1 MTTPESVPAT
11 SPEPLIPAPSRRRR
25 SAEDALAGGGEMGAL
40 IRSIDWSTT
49 PLGPATSWPQ
59 SLKTA
64 LSICLSSRFPIL
76 IWWGPQYIK
85 LYNDAYRTVIA
96 AKHPFAMGRPG
107 REVWAEIWDIIGPML
122 DGVLQNG
129 DATWSDDQMLPL
141 RRKGYTEECYFTFAY
156 SPIRDETGGIGGVF
170 SAVTE
175 TTERVLSE
183 RRLALLRTLAD
194 STASDTVS
202 PVEACRAAAEALGT
216 DYEDLPFA
224 LLYLLSNDGTRLT
237 LASASGLPPGS
248 SASPEEI
255 LLGAEMTN
263 GAPAWPLTSVIE
275 SGQATRVDD
284 LATRFGAL
292 VQQPWP
298 EPVETALAL
307 PIARPGQE
315 RPYGV
320 FVAGVSPR
328 RAFDDAYRSFLD
340 LVAGRIATAVANAR
354 AYEEERERAEAL
366 AELDRA
372 KTAFFSNVS
381 HEFRTP
387 LTLLLGPLE
396 GLLGRTEGI
405 PSELRPPLEVAH
417 RNALRLLKLVN
428 TLLEFSRIEAGR
440 VEATYEPTNLAT
452 FTTELASSFRSAAE
466 RGGVSLVL
474 DCPPLPEPV
483 YVDREMWEK
492 VVFNLISNAL
502 KHTFEG
508 TIIVAMRAHGGHVE
522 LAVHD
527 TGIGIP
533 PEHLSRVFDRFHRVP
548 NARSRTYEGTGIGLA
563 LVKELVRYHG
573 GTIDVESDEGKGTTF
588 VVRLPFGSSHL
599 PHDRVRRSATEQ
611 PSPTRGARPYV
622 EEALNWVRKRAVAP
636 VPSEN
641 AAPSPVAPNAPPRI
655 LLADDNADMRDY
667 VARLLEARGWSVEA
681 VSDGRAALDV
691 VLTRRP
697 DLVLSDVMM
706 PGLDGFALLR
716 ELRARP
722 ETHTIPV
729 ILLSAR
735 AGTEARVDGAEAGAD
750 DYIVKPFA
758 AHELVARVGSHLAL
772 ARERAEALQALER
785 AREQADA
792 ARREAESANR
802 VKSDFLAAMSHEL
815 RTPLNAIGGYVQ
827 LLELGIHGPITDAQR
842 SALARIERSEK
853 HLLSLINDILNF
865 AKLEAGRV
873 EYTVSDVSLAEA
885 VTAAMPII
893 QTQLGAKGLTCDVR
907 IRADAVVRAD
917 REKVEQILVNLLS
930 NAIKFTD
937 RGGHV
942 TVDAPTRVDGSS
954 PPGVVFLRVADT
966 GIGVP
971 EQKQSMI
978 FEPFVQ
984 VARNPSRATEGTG
997 LGLAISRDLARGM
1010 GGDLRVRSVE
1020 GQGAVFTLTLPASG
1034 AISP

>member
-11 SPEPLIPAPSRRRR
+11 SPEPLVRDSTRRWG

-40 IRSIDWSTT
+40 MRSIDWSKT
-49 PLGPATSWPQ
+49 PLGPAATWPQ

-122 DGVLQNG
+122 DGVFRNG

-141 RRKGYTEECYFTFAY
+141 RRNGYTEECYFTFAY

-194 STASDTVS
+194 RTATDTVS
-202 PVEACRAAAEALGT
+202 PVEACRAAAEALAT
-216 DYEDLPFA
+216 SYEDVPFA
-224 LLYLLSNDGTRLT
+224 LLYLLSADGTRLT
-237 LASASGLPPGS
+237 LASASGLSPGS
-248 SASPEEI
+248 SARPEEI
-255 LLGAEMTN
+255 VLGGEATN
-263 GAPAWPLTSVIE
+263 GAGSWPLASVVE
-275 SGQATRVDD
+275 SGQPMRVDD
-284 LATRFGAL
+284 LTARFGSL

-298 EPVETALAL
+298 EPVETALLL

-328 RAFDDAYRSFLD
+328 RAFDEAYRSFLD
-340 LVAGRIATAVANAR
+340 LVTGRIATAVANAR

-396 GLLGRTEGI
+396 ELLGRNGGI
-405 PSELRPPLEVAH
+405 SPELRPALEVAH

-440 VEATYEPTNLAT
+440 VEAAYEPTNLAT

-466 RGGVSLVL
+466 RGGVSLIL

-492 VVFNLISNAL
+492 IVFNLISNAL
-502 KHTFEG
+502 KHTFSG
-508 TIIVAMRAHGGHVE
+508 TITIAMRARGGQVE
-522 LAVHD
+522 LTVRD
-527 TGIGIP
+527 TGVGIP
-533 PEHLSRVFDRFHRVP
+533 ADHLPRVFDRFHRVP

-563 LVKELVRYHG
+563 LVKELVRYHA
-573 GTIDVESDEGKGTTF
+573 GTIDVESVEGVGTTF
-588 VVRLPFGSSHL
+588 VVRLPFGSAHL
-599 PHDRVRRSATEQ
+599 PSDRIRHAAVPGEPA
-611 PSPTRGARPYV
+611 PSRGSRPYV
-622 EEALNWVRKRAVAP
+622 EEVLNWARPAAKAAGEAAATASASAP
-636 VPSEN
+636 
-641 AAPSPVAPNAPPRI
+641 ARL

-667 VARLLEARGWSVEA
+667 VTRLLEARGWSVEA
-681 VSDGRAALDV
+681 VSDGRAALDA
-691 VLTRRP
+691 VLTHRP

-722 ETHTIPV
+722 ETRTIPV

-758 AHELVARVGSHLAL
+758 AQELVARVGSHLAL
-772 ARERAEALQALER
+772 ARERAEALAALER

-792 ARREAESANR
+792 ARREAEMANR
-802 VKSDFLAAMSHEL
+802 VKSDFLTAMSHEL

-827 LLELGIHGPITDAQR
+827 LLELGIHGPVTEAQL

-873 EYTVSDVSLAEA
+873 VYAASDVSLAEA
-885 VTAAMPII
+885 VAAVMPIV
-893 QTQLGAKGLTCDVR
+893 QTQLGAKGLACDVR
-907 IRADAVVRAD
+907 VRPDAIVRAD

-937 RGGHV
+937 RGGRIV
-942 TVDAPTRVDGSS
+942 VDAPARAEGAA
-954 PPGVVFLRVADT
+954 PPGMVFLRVADT

-971 EQKQSMI
+971 DEKQAMI

-984 VARNPSRATEGTG
+984 VARNPTRSTEGTG

-1010 GGDLRVRSVE
+1010 GGDLRVRSTE
-1020 GQGAVFTLTLPASG
+1020 GKGAVFTLTLPA
-1034 AISP
+1034 AR

>member
-11 SPEPLIPAPSRRRR
+11 SPEPLVPDSSRRWR

-40 IRSIDWSTT
+40 IRSIDWSKT
-49 PLGPATSWPQ
+49 PLGPAASWPQ

-122 DGVLQNG
+122 DGVFRNG

-141 RRKGYTEECYFTFAY
+141 RRSGYTEECYFTFAY

-194 STASDTVS
+194 RTASETVS

-216 DYEDLPFA
+216 SHEDVPFA
-224 LLYLLSNDGTRLT
+224 LLYLLSDDGTRLT
-237 LASASGLPPGS
+237 LASATGLMPGS
-248 SASPEEI
+248 SARPEEI
-255 LLGAEMTN
+255 LLGGDATN
-263 GAPAWPLTSVIE
+263 GRGSWPLASVIQ
-275 SGQATRVDD
+275 SGLAMRVDD
-284 LATRFGAL
+284 LAARFGSL

-328 RAFDDAYRSFLD
+328 RPFDDAYRTFLD

-396 GLLGRTEGI
+396 ELLGKTERVS
-405 PSELRPPLEVAH
+405 PELRPALEVAH

-440 VEATYEPTNLAT
+440 AEASYEPTNLAT
-452 FTTELASSFRSAAE
+452 LTSELASSFRSAAE

-508 TIIVAMRAHGGHVE
+508 TITVAMHARGGQME
-522 LAVHD
+522 LTVRD
-527 TGIGIP
+527 TGVGIP
-533 PEHLSRVFDRFHRVP
+533 ADHLPRVFERFHRVP

-563 LVKELVRYHG
+563 LVKELVRYHA
-573 GTIDVESDEGKGTTF
+573 GTIDVESAEGKGTTF
-588 VVRLPFGSSHL
+588 VVRLPFGSAHL
-599 PHDRVRRSATEQ
+599 PSDRVRHAAVSAGAA
-611 PSPTRGARPYV
+611 PGRGSRPYV
-622 EEALNWVRKRAVAP
+622 EEALNWSRPTAPAAGDTAAVATASMP
-636 VPSEN
+636 
-641 AAPSPVAPNAPPRI
+641 ARL

-667 VARLLEARGWSVEA
+667 VTRLLEARGWQVEA
-681 VSDGRAALDV
+681 VSDGRAALDAI
-691 VLTRRP
+691 LARHP

-722 ETHTIPV
+722 ETRTIPV

-758 AHELVARVGSHLAL
+758 AQELVARVGSHLAL
-772 ARERAEALQALER
+772 ARERAEALAALER
-785 AREQADA
+785 ARAQADA
-792 ARREAESANR
+792 ARLEAELANR
-802 VKSDFLAAMSHEL
+802 VKSDFLTAMSHEL

-827 LLELGIHGPITDAQR
+827 LLELGIHGPVTEAQR

-873 EYTVSDVSLAEA
+873 VYRVSDLSLADA
-885 VTAAMPII
+885 VAAVMPIV
-893 QTQLGAKGLTCDVR
+893 QTQLGAKGLACNVR
-907 IRADAVVRAD
+907 MRSDAIVRAD

-937 RGGHV
+937 RGGEIS
-942 TVDAPTRVDGSS
+942 VDAPMRARGET

-971 EQKQSMI
+971 DEKQSMI

-984 VARNPSRATEGTG
+984 VARNPTRTTEGTG

-1010 GGDLRVRSVE
+1010 GGDLRVRSTE
-1020 GQGAVFTLTLPASG
+1020 GKGAVFTLTLPA
-1034 AISP
+1034 AR

>member
-11 SPEPLIPAPSRRRR
+11 SPEALVPASSRRWRP
-25 SAEDALAGGGEMGAL
+25 AEDALAGGGEMGAL
-40 IRSIDWSTT
+40 IRSIDWSKT

-141 RRKGYTEECYFTFAY
+141 RRNGYTEECYFTFAY

-194 STASDTVS
+194 RTASETVS

-216 DYEDLPFA
+216 SYEDLPFA
-224 LLYLLSNDGTRLT
+224 LLYLLSKDGTRLT
-237 LASASGLPPGS
+237 LASASGLTPGS
-248 SASPEEI
+248 TACPEQI
-255 LLGAEMTN
+255 MLGGDSTN
-263 GAPAWPLTSVIE
+263 AAGSWPLASVIE

-284 LATRFGAL
+284 LTARFGPL

-396 GLLGRTEGI
+396 ELLGRTEQTA
-405 PSELRPPLEVAH
+405 PELRPAIEVAH

-440 VEATYEPTNLAT
+440 VEASYEPTNLAMLT
-452 FTTELASSFRSAAE
+452 SELASSFRSAAE
-466 RGGVSLVL
+466 RGGVSYVV

-502 KHTFEG
+502 KHTFAG
-508 TIIVAMRAHGGHVE
+508 TITVAMRPRGGQVE
-522 LAVHD
+522 LAVRD
-527 TGIGIP
+527 TGVGIP
-533 PEHLSRVFDRFHRVP
+533 PDHLSRVFDRFHRVP

-573 GTIDVESDEGKGTTF
+573 GTIDVESVEGKGTSF

-599 PHDRVRRSATEQ
+599 PSDRVRRVVTDQ
-611 PSPTRGARPYV
+611 PSTTGGARPYV
-622 EEALNWVRKRAVAP
+622 EEALNWARPRSAT
-636 VPSEN
+636 
-641 AAPSPVAPNAPPRI
+641 PVAGEVAASAKASAPARL

-667 VARLLEARGWSVEA
+667 VTRLLEARGWSVEA
-681 VSDGRAALDV
+681 VSDGRAALDAV
-691 VLTRRP
+691 MARRP

-772 ARERAEALQALER
+772 ARERAEALEALER
-785 AREQADA
+785 ARAQAEA
-792 ARREAESANR
+792 ARRDAEVANR

-827 LLELGIHGPITDAQR
+827 LLELGIHGPVTDAQL
-842 SALARIERSEK
+842 SALERINRSEK

-873 EYTVSDVSLAEA
+873 EYTVNDVSLAEA
-885 VTAAMPII
+885 VAAAMPII
-893 QTQLGAKGLTCDVR
+893 QTQLGAKGLTCDVHV
-907 IRADAVVRAD
+907 RADAVVRAD

-942 TVDAPTRVDGSS
+942 TVDTPMRADGDS
-954 PPGVVFLRVADT
+954 PQGVVFLRVADT

-971 EQKQSMI
+971 DQKQSMI

-1010 GGDLRVRSVE
+1010 GGDLRVRSIE
-1020 GQGAVFTLTLPASG
+1020 GEGAVFTLTLPA
-1034 AISP
+1034 AR

>member
-1 MTTPESVPAT
+1 MTTPESMPAT
-11 SPEPLIPAPSRRRR
+11 SPEALVPDSSWRRR

-40 IRSIDWSTT
+40 IRSIDWSKT
-49 PLGPATSWPQ
+49 PLGHAASWPQ

-122 DGVLQNG
+122 DGVFRNG
-129 DATWSDDQMLPL
+129 DATWSHDQMLPL
-141 RRKGYTEECYFTFAY
+141 RRNGYTEECYFTFAY
-156 SPIRDETGGIGGVF
+156 SPIRDETGGIGGIF

-194 STASDTVS
+194 RTASDTVS

-216 DYEDLPFA
+216 SHEDLPFS
-224 LLYLLSNDGTRLT
+224 LLYLLSDDGTRVT
-237 LASASGLPPGS
+237 LASASGLQPDS
-248 SASPEEI
+248 SARPEDI
-255 LLGAEMTN
+255 VLAGDATKDA
-263 GAPAWPLTSVIE
+263 GSWPLASVIE
-275 SGQATRVDD
+275 TGQAKRVDD
-284 LATRFGAL
+284 LTARFGSL
-292 VQQPWP
+292 VQPPWP

-396 GLLGRTEGI
+396 ELLRQSERMS
-405 PSELRPPLEVAH
+405 PELRPALEVAH

-440 VEATYEPTNLAT
+440 VEASYEPTNLAT
-452 FTTELASSFRSAAE
+452 FTTELASSFRSAVE
-466 RGGVSLVL
+466 RGGVSLVV

-492 VVFNLISNAL
+492 VVLNLISNAV
-502 KHTFEG
+502 KHTFDG
-508 TIIVAMRAHGGHVE
+508 TITVAMRARGGQAE
-522 LAVHD
+522 LTVRD
-527 TGIGIP
+527 TGVGIP
-533 PEHLSRVFDRFHRVP
+533 ADHLPRVFDRFHRVP

-563 LVKELVRYHG
+563 LVKELVRYHA
-573 GTIDVESDEGKGTTF
+573 GTIDVESVEGKGTTF

-599 PHDRVRRSATEQ
+599 PFDQVRQAVVAGEDARR
-611 PSPTRGARPYV
+611 RGSRPYV
-622 EEALNWVRKRAVAP
+622 EEILNWSRPTAP
-636 VPSEN
+636 AAGE
-641 AAPSPVAPNAPPRI
+641 AAPRTSTPRL

-667 VARLLEARGWSVEA
+667 VTRLLEARGWHVEA
-681 VSDGRAALDV
+681 VSDGRAALDAI
-691 VLTRRP
+691 LAHHP

-716 ELRARP
+716 ELRARS
-722 ETHTIPV
+722 ETRTIPV

-758 AHELVARVGSHLAL
+758 AQELVARVGSHLAL
-772 ARERAEALQALER
+772 ARERAEALAALER

-792 ARREAESANR
+792 ARREAEQANR
-802 VKSDFLAAMSHEL
+802 VKSDFLTAMSHEL

-827 LLELGIHGPITDAQR
+827 LLELGIHGPVTEAQL

-873 EYTVSDVSLAEA
+873 VYTMSDVSLAEA
-885 VTAAMPII
+885 VAAVMPIV
-893 QTQLGAKGLTCDVR
+893 QTQLGAKGLACDVR
-907 IRADAVVRAD
+907 VRSDAIVRAD

-937 RGGHV
+937 RGGEIS
-942 TVDAPTRVDGSS
+942 VDAPVRAKGEG
-954 PPGVVFLRVADT
+954 PPGLVFLRVADT

-971 EQKQSMI
+971 DEKQSVI

-984 VARNPSRATEGTG
+984 VARNPARATEGTG

-1010 GGDLRVRSVE
+1010 GGDLRVRSRE
-1020 GQGAVFTLTLPASG
+1020 GQGAVFTLTLPA
-1034 AISP
+1034 AH

>member
-1 MTTPESVPAT
+1 MTTPESVPTT
-11 SPEPLIPAPSRRRR
+11 SPELLVSSSSRRWR

-40 IRSIDWSTT
+40 IRSIDWSKT
-49 PLGPATSWPQ
+49 PLGPVTSWPQ

-122 DGVLQNG
+122 DGVFQNG

-141 RRKGYTEECYFTFAY
+141 RRNGYTEECYFTFAY

-194 STASDTVS
+194 RTASETVS

-216 DYEDLPFA
+216 SYEDLPFA
-224 LLYLLSNDGTRLT
+224 LLYLLSKDGTRLS
-237 LASASGLPPGS
+237 LASASGLTSGS
-248 SASPEEI
+248 SACPEEI
-255 LLGAEMTN
+255 LLGGDTMN
-263 GAPAWPLTSVIE
+263 GGASWPLASVIE

-284 LATRFGAL
+284 LMARFGAL

-328 RAFDDAYRSFLD
+328 RAFDDAYRTFLD

-396 GLLGRTEGI
+396 ELLGRTETI
-405 PSELRPPLEVAH
+405 SPELRPAIEVAH

-440 VEATYEPTNLAT
+440 VEAAYEPTNLAT

-466 RGGVSLVL
+466 RGGVSFVVE
-474 DCPPLPEPV
+474 CSPLPEPV

-508 TIIVAMRAHGGHVE
+508 TITVAMRAHGGQME
-522 LAVHD
+522 LAVRD

-533 PEHLSRVFDRFHRVP
+533 AEHLPRVFDRFHRVP

-573 GTIDVESDEGKGTTF
+573 GTIDVESAEGKGTTF

-599 PHDRVRRSATEQ
+599 PSDRVRGSATDE
-611 PSPTRGARPYV
+611 PSPTSGARPYV
-622 EEALNWVRKRAVAP
+622 EEALNWARPRPVAP
-636 VPSEN
+636 VAGEV
-641 AAPSPVAPNAPPRI
+641 AAAAKASTPARL

-667 VARLLEARGWSVEA
+667 VTRLLEARGWTVEA
-681 VSDGRAALDV
+681 VSDGRAALDA
-691 VLTRRP
+691 VLARRP

-716 ELRARP
+716 ELRSRP

-772 ARERAEALQALER
+772 ARERAEALEELER
-785 AREQADA
+785 AREQAES
-792 ARREAESANR
+792 ARRDAELANR

-827 LLELGIHGPITDAQR
+827 LLELGIHGPVTDAQL
-842 SALARIERSEK
+842 SALERINRSEK

-873 EYTVSDVSLAEA
+873 EYTVTDVSLAEA
-885 VTAAMPII
+885 VAAAMPII
-893 QTQLGAKGLTCDVR
+893 QTQLGAKGLSCDVR
-907 IRADAVVRAD
+907 VRADAIVRAD

-942 TVDAPTRVDGSS
+942 TVDTPNRVDGES

-971 EQKQSMI
+971 DQKQSMI

-1010 GGDLRVRSVE
+1010 GGDLRVRSTE
-1020 GQGAVFTLTLPASG
+1020 GKGAVFTLTLPA
-1034 AISP
+1034 A

>member
-1 MTTPESVPAT
+1 MTTPERLPSTSV
-11 SPEPLIPAPSRRRR
+11 EPLAQVSPRGWHLPA
-25 SAEDALAGGGEMGAL
+25 DALVGGGDMGAL
-40 IRSIDWSTT
+40 IRSIDWSKT
-49 PLGPATSWPQ
+49 PLGPPNNWPQ

-64 LSICLSSRFPIL
+64 VSICLSSRFPIL
-76 IWWGPQYIK
+76 IWWGPQFIK

-122 DGVLQNG
+122 EGVLQKG

-141 RRKGYTEECYFTFAY
+141 RRNGYTEETYFTFSY

-194 STASDTVS
+194 RTSSETMS
-202 PVEACRAAAEALGT
+202 PVEACRSAAEALGT
-216 DYEDLPFA
+216 SQEDVPFA
-224 LLYLLSNDGTRLT
+224 LLYLLSKDGTRLT
-237 LASASGLPPGS
+237 LAGVSGLPPH
-248 SASPEEI
+248 SPARIEEI
-255 LLGAEMTN
+255 VIGQASDVA
-263 GAPAWPLTSVIE
+263 GIWPLAPVI
-275 SGQATRVDD
+275 ATGEGTRLDG
-284 LATRFGAL
+284 LTARFGPL
-292 VQQPWP
+292 VLPPWP

-328 RAFDDAYRSFLD
+328 RALDDDYRSFLD

-387 LTLLLGPLE
+387 LTLLLGPIE
-396 GLLGRTEGI
+396 ELLSRTEEKS
-405 PSELRPPLEVAH
+405 SELRPALEVAH

-440 VEATYEPTNLAT
+440 LEASYEPTNLAT
-452 FTTELASSFRSAAE
+452 FTTELASSFRSAAQ
-466 RGGVSLVL
+466 RGSVSLVV
-474 DCPPLPEPV
+474 DCLPLPEPV

-508 TIIVAMRAHGGHVE
+508 SITVAMRERDGRME
-522 LAVHD
+522 LVVSD

-533 PEHLSRVFDRFHRVP
+533 ADHLSRVFDRFHRVP

-563 LVKELVRYHG
+563 LVKELVHYHG
-573 GTIDVESDEGKGTTF
+573 GTIEVDSVEGKGTTF
-588 VVRLPFGSSHL
+588 VVSLPFGSSHL
-599 PHDRVRRSATEQ
+599 PADRIRAASSGRSPVA
-611 PSPTRGARPYV
+611 RAARPYV
-622 EEALNWVRKRAVAP
+622 EEALNWTRP
-636 VPSEN
+636 DT
-641 AAPSPVAPNAPPRI
+641 AATSRDVGTSTEAGLAARI

-667 VARLLEARGWSVEA
+667 VARLLEARGWNVEA
-681 VSDGRAALDV
+681 VSDGRIALEAV
-691 VLTRRP
+691 KMRRP
-697 DLVLSDVMM
+697 DLVLTDVMM
-706 PGLDGFALLR
+706 PGLDGFGLLR

-722 ETHTIPV
+722 ETRTIPV

-735 AGTEARVDGAEAGAD
+735 AGTEARVDGARAGAD

-772 ARERAEALQALER
+772 ARERSEALQALDR

-792 ARREAESANR
+792 ARREAEMANQ
-802 VKSDFLAAMSHEL
+802 VKSEFLAAMSHEL

-827 LLELGIHGPITDAQR
+827 LLELGIHGPLTDAQR
-842 SALARIERSEK
+842 SALARIDRSEK

-873 EYTVSDVSLAEA
+873 EYSVSDVSLADA
-885 VTAAMPII
+885 VAAVMPII
-893 QTQLGAKGLTCDVR
+893 QTQLAAKGLGCDVQVR
-907 IRADAVVRAD
+907 PDAIVRAD

-937 RGGHV
+937 RGGQV
-942 TVDAPTRVDGSS
+942 IVDTPIRASGDS
-954 PPGVVFLRVADT
+954 PADVVFLRVADT
-966 GIGVP
+966 GIGIP
-971 EQKQSMI
+971 DQKQAVI

-984 VARNPSRATEGTG
+984 VARNPLRATEGTG
-997 LGLAISRDLARGM
+997 LGLAISRELARAM
-1010 GGDLRVRSVE
+1010 GGDVRVRSTE
-1020 GQGAVFTLTLPASG
+1020 GRGAVFTLTLPAKQLSVD
-1034 AISP
+1034 SQ